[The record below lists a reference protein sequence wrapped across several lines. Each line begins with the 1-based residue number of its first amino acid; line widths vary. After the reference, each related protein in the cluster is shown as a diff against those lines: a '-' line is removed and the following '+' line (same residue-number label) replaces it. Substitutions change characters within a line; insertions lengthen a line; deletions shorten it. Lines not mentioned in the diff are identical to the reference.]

1 MTQMKYEPKFGTV
14 SPDNID
20 KLIRKI
26 GKSLFLDDEVASA
39 LIYKEWEMVE
49 LLFEKHKKVKAVHKH
64 LLLEIEGHYRGRIVC
79 SN

>member
-1 MTQMKYEPKFGTV
+1 MTYMKHETKLGTV
-14 SPDNID
+14 SQDKID
-20 KLIRKI
+20 MLIKKI

-49 LLFEKHKKVKAVHKH
+49 SLFEKHKKVKAVHKH
-64 LLLEIEGHYRGRIVC
+64 LLLEIDGHYRGIVC